1 MKSAKDFWT
10 TKTAHHGTAN
20 NRQDTVIQDVPPRSD
35 NQPARGDAIW
45 MISRFIPIMAR
56 FGTHKL
62 GWGWLLPCRLIQ
74 PWTKRGSILG
84 ECEIVIPQII
94 SEERPVGLF
103 SSIRESSN
111 GTCGIPKFGRD
122 RRKARE
128 VTKARGQFN
137 AHTTG
142 TDILI
147 VVHWS

>member
-1 MKSAKDFWT
+1 MQVRWERY
-10 TKTAHHGTAN
+10 TAYLYRYVGTYRYRTWQLHGQQICT
-20 NRQDTVIQDVPPRSD
+20 
-35 NQPARGDAIW
+35 
-45 MISRFIPIMAR
+45 
-56 FGTHKL
+56 
-62 GWGWLLPCRLIQ
+62 
-74 PWTKRGSILG
+74 ILG

-147 VVHWS
+147 VVH